1 MLSLQRAA
9 QRAVYLVLSDGEFR
23 QGDADWFTP
32 GVGGSF
38 YNTPFI
44 THAMRSAHTPLF
56 AFWALWAQP
65 DA

>member
-1 MLSLQRAA
+1 MQT
-9 QRAVYLVLSDGEFR
+9 YLVLSDGEFR
-23 QGDADWFTP
+23 QGSGDWFTP

-44 THAMRSAHTPLF
+44 THAMRSADTPLF
-56 AFWALWAQP
+56 ALWALLVEN

>member
-1 MLSLQRAA
+1 M
-9 QRAVYLVLSDGEFR
+9 LSDGEFR

-56 AFWALWAQP
+56 SFWALSGTLITP
-65 DA
+65 EG